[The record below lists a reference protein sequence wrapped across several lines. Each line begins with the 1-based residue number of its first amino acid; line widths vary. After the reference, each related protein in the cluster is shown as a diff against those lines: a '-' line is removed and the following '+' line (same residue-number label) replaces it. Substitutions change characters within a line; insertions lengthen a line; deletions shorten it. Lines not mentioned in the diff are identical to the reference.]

1 MKYENLGFEYA
12 LKDAP
17 QLTKAEAQRAEEI
30 LLEVSKRIQD
40 ANLFLILDGKF
51 NSNICEIGF

>member
-17 QLTKAEAQRAEEI
+17 QLTKAEAQRTEEI
-30 LLEVSKRIQD
+30 LLESIN
-40 ANLFLILDGKF
+40 AHTGCKF
-51 NSNICEIGF
+51 ISDSGR

>member
-1 MKYENLGFEYA
+1 MGGVKYKNLGFEYA

-30 LLEVSKRIQD
+30 LLESIKAHTGCEVRSD
-40 ANLFLILDGKF
+40 FGGLD
-51 NSNICEIGF
+51 